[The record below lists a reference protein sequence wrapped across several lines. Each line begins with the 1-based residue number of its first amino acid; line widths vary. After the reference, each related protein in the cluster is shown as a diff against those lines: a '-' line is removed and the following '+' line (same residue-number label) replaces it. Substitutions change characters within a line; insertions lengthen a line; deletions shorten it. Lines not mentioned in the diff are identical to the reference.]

1 MQCVIGLLFFI
12 LTSGVLM
19 DVTEEISTDNTAPLS
34 LAEVE
39 RFIDCL
45 ATFESKFERVLSEN
59 VQKFASQMERLAEN
73 MKDSITQLFNK
84 LDVME
89 NQNGQNSDLYR
100 NDTIDQIAM
109 SDAIDTFSMDSE
121 QRVKH
126 LIRRAKRYQSDA
138 EENVMQQIAMSLEML
153 EKAWLRSKGW
163 NTFSLLCNVG
173 MKVSELYFDAELFP
187 VLYKFIGKED
197 IDEYDL
203 GEEMQGSWIVFQRR
217 FDGSVDF
224 HRNWTEYRNGFGDPV
239 GGEFWLGLEKLYA
252 ITGQCRSELLIL
264 GEDYAGRKM
273 FTYWTNF
280 RIASE
285 EESYRIEELCEP
297 CMGHGTNMILKEQ
310 EKFVTY
316 DKVGDYT
323 HWKAN
328 ATIDGGWWFNR
339 NEDYRLSTN
348 TGS

>member
-1 MQCVIGLLFFI
+1 MAFFKRTAMQRVVGLVLHI
-12 LTSGVLM
+12 LTSGVLT
-19 DVTEEISTDNTAPLS
+19 DVSEEISTDNTAPLS

-59 VQKFASQMERLAEN
+59 VQKYASQMERLAEN

-100 NDTIDQIAM
+100 NDTIDQIAL
-109 SDAIDTFSMDSE
+109 SNAIDTFSMDSE

-138 EENVMQQIAMSLEML
+138 EENVMQQIATTLEML
-153 EKAWLRSKGW
+153 EKAWFQAQGW
-163 NTFSLLCNVG
+163 DKLSLLCKVG
-173 MKVSELYFDAELFP
+173 MKASELYFDAEFFP

-197 IDEYDL
+197 IDEYHFD
-203 GEEMQGSWIVFQRR
+203 EEMQGSWIVFQRR

-252 ITGQCRSELLIL
+252 ITQQCGTELLVL
-264 GEDYAGRKM
+264 GEDHGGRKL
-273 FTYWTNF
+273 YGHWSVF
-280 RIASE
+280 RIANE
-285 EESYRIEELCEP
+285 AESYKIE
-297 CMGHGTNMILKEQ
+297 
-310 EKFVTY
+310 
-316 DKVGDYT
+316 
-323 HWKAN
+323 
-328 ATIDGGWWFNR
+328 
-339 NEDYRLSTN
+339 
-348 TGS
+348 